1 MKKQLLIKTA
11 FACMACDGC
20 LDAREVECVRQFI
33 QNDNLYLESELKI
46 ELDKLVDEF
55 NLDANTFMSQFFSDL
70 HNTDLTEDD
79 QLKIIEYA
87 VAIIR
92 ADEEIDYM
100 EIKFFKIIRSLLSV
114 SDEEI
119 RGRFADIEEFLKEDI
134 LSDPLRSYYNRS
146 FFSSVGQSDI
156 ILMHVGQENG

>member
-92 ADEEIDYM
+92 TDEEIDYM
-100 EIKFFKIIRSLLSV
+100 EIKFFKIIKTKCG
-114 SDEEI
+114 I
-119 RGRFADIEEFLKEDI
+119 RLNLFLHLALPI
-134 LSDPLRSYYNRS
+134 LHQPLRHYRYALQT
-146 FFSSVGQSDI
+146 FGESSI
-156 ILMHVGQENG
+156 FL